1 MEDRPQ
7 PLIVG
12 FLCTWCA
19 YRAADLVGTM
29 RRPYTA
35 SLLPVRV
42 LCTGRVS
49 PELILE
55 ALLEGADGVL
65 VMGCHPGECHRT
77 NGNLK
82 ALARVALVKRFLEGV
97 GIDPGRVEIVWASAA
112 EGASLADAADTMAE
126 RLVALGPIAN
136 REVLAPRP
144 GGVSGERGVS
154 P

>member
-1 MEDRPQ
+1 MEDRPK

-19 YRAADLVGTM
+19 YRAADLVGTL

-42 LCTGRVS
+42 LCTGRVG
-49 PELILE
+49 PELIFE
-55 ALLEGADGVL
+55 ALRGGADGVL

-82 ALARVALVKRFLEGV
+82 ALARVALVKRLLAGV
-97 GIDPGRVEIVWASAA
+97 GIEPERVEIVWASAA
-112 EGASLADAADTMAE
+112 EGASLAGAADAMAQ
-126 RLVALGPIAN
+126 RLARMGPLCAGRIPSPGAAVPASPEGVAP
-136 REVLAPRP
+136 
-144 GGVSGERGVS
+144 
-154 P
+154 